1 MSIDSLTSVLTAL
14 GTAVGATALLAHL
27 WDQRRVFG
35 RILLVSAVLLA
46 MTGAAALQVN
56 RLTATYPTW
65 ASLLSRSTG
74 GDQPETVDQ
83 PTNGSQPSIG
93 AEPTASAGSTAPAV
107 PDSTPRPPGNGRMVR
122 FAVAGRASG
131 LSMPMTV
138 YLPSAY
144 FTPQGG
150 TLRFPVIE
158 ALHGYPGTPETWF
171 RRMDVKRILDR
182 EIAAGRMAP
191 TVVLFPYQTPD
202 RLLDTECTNLT
213 GGPQAETYLTVDV
226 PRWAGEHLRV
236 RTDRAGW
243 ALIGYSAGAF
253 CAMNLA
259 LRHPDRYIAGA
270 SLSGYADPGIKV
282 GDGSEKTTNN
292 IVWRLTHRPPPPV
305 SLYIAWAA
313 NDPVVRRASQRI
325 VPLAKPPLAVTTAT
339 VPHGGHTTAAW
350 QKMEAPAFDWL
361 SARLARAEPTA
372 VRSRPAGAAA
382 GAGSGGPLG
391 VLPTAGPAVPVRSS
405 STRPF
410 NFWYQNGQ
418 HIRPADR
425 AAASA
430 RGSPPSSSG
439 SPPDTARASYLAARH
454 PRPPRSAARV

>member
-1 MSIDSLTSVLTAL
+1 MSVDSLSSMLTAL
-14 GTAVGATALLAHL
+14 GAAVGATALLAHM
-27 WDQRRVFG
+27 WDRRRVVG
-35 RILLVSAVLLA
+35 RILLVSAVLLTV
-46 MTGAAALQVN
+46 TGAAAVQVN

-74 GDQPETVDQ
+74 GDQPNTVDQ
-83 PTNGSQPSIG
+83 PMSGSQPADTGQPRID
-93 AEPTASAGSTAPAV
+93 AEPTASAGPTAPAV
-107 PDSTPRPPGNGRMVR
+107 PNGTPRRPGSGRMVR
-122 FAVAGRASG
+122 FAVVGRASG

-144 FTPQGG
+144 FTPHGG

-213 GGPQAETYLTVDV
+213 GGPQTETYLTVDV

-259 LRHPDRYIAGA
+259 LRHPDRYVAGA
-270 SLSGYADPGIKV
+270 SLSGYADPGIQV

-292 IVWRLTHRPPPPV
+292 IVWRLTHQPPPPV
-305 SLYIAWAA
+305 SLYIGWAA
-313 NDPVVRRASQRI
+313 NDPVVREASQRI
-325 VPLAKPPLAVTTAT
+325 VSLAKAPLAVTTAT
-339 VPHGGHTTAAW
+339 MPHGGHTHAAW
-350 QKMEAPAFDWL
+350 RKMEAPAFDWL
-361 SARLARAEPTA
+361 SAHLARAEPAA
-372 VRSRPAGAAA
+372 VRSRQLGLSPVL
-382 GAGSGGPLG
+382 GG
-391 VLPTAGPAVPVRSS
+391 
-405 STRPF
+405 
-410 NFWYQNGQ
+410 
-418 HIRPADR
+418 RPAE
-425 AAASA
+425 
-430 RGSPPSSSG
+430 
-439 SPPDTARASYLAARH
+439 
-454 PRPPRSAARV
+454 